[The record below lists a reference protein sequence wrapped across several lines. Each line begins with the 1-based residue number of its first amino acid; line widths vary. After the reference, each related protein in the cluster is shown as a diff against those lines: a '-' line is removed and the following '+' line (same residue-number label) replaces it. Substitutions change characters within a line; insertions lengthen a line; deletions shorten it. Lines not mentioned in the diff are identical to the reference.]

1 MASRNIHLDATAG
14 REVVYC
20 HGCEYEWYRD
30 ERPDT
35 LECPRCQNDATEIIS
50 IDNDPRNVS
59 DDDSLPDLDQF
70 HHHHHRHHHTD
81 SDDEEDDDFAGH
93 ILNGPGGFFS
103 HRSIY
108 RSPDGRNTG
117 DGPRAAP
124 ENADQIIRRFT
135 ELIDTI
141 GGPQM
146 RPAPETTFPNSPPRV
161 TFQRFSGPG
170 FSGGMS
176 SFTITTGSGPARADP
191 GPGSSPS
198 PGSGMPGMPGIE
210 MDRDDPFRRMFGD
223 IMGGMSPPMGRDIP
237 MSANQNGGDGNVRP
251 QQDFSLALSQLI
263 ASLINPHM
271 VHGDAVYSQE
281 ALDRIITNLMEAN
294 PQSNAPAPASD
305 EAIATLP
312 KKKLDEAMLGPELKG
327 ECTICID
334 DMKVGDEAVVLPCK
348 HWFHEQC
355 VVLWLK
361 QHNTCPICRAPI
373 DGDAAG
379 RPSNAVPNTHP
390 GPAGLASHYRRS
402 MATPPSRL
410 RSDPSVPTSRQDS
423 RRNSNSPPM
432 YSGSSQPTRVRSPSP
447 SSRQS
452 AQSER
457 ARDGRG
463 SSSGGPLNWIR
474 DQFRG
479 DRRS

>member
-1 MASRNIHLDATAG
+1 MASRNTHLDATAG

-20 HGCEYEWYRD
+20 HACEHEWYRD
-30 ERPDT
+30 ERPDV
-35 LECPRCQNDATEIIS
+35 LDCPSCRSPVTEIVDV
-50 IDNDPRNVS
+50 DNDPRNI
-59 DDDSLPDLDQF
+59 DDDQSLPDLDRIRR
-70 HHHHHRHHHTD
+70 HHHHNLD
-81 SDDEEDDDFAGH
+81 SDDEDDDDFEENLLH
-93 ILNGPGGFFS
+93 GPGGFFS
-103 HRSIY
+103 HRSIF
-108 RSPDGRNTG
+108 RSPERQDTG
-117 DGPRAAP
+117 NGPRAAP

-135 ELIDTI
+135 ELLGDI
-141 GGPQM
+141 GGPNM
-146 RPAPETTFPNSPPRV
+146 RSGPDTLFSSPPQRV

-176 SFTITTGSGPARADP
+176 SITISSASGRNRTDP
-191 GPGSSPS
+191 SLGS
-198 PGSGMPGMPGIE
+198 PGAGMG
-210 MDRDDPFRRMFGD
+210 RDDPFRRVFGD
-223 IMGGMSPPMGRDIP
+223 IMGDMGPPHIDRDIP
-237 MSANQNGGDGNVRP
+237 NSPNQNGGDGNGR

-305 EAIATLP
+305 ESIARLP

-334 DMKVGDEAVVLPCK
+334 EMKVGDEAVVLPCR
-348 HWFHEQC
+348 HWFHEKC

-373 DGDAAG
+373 DGEAAG
-379 RPSNAVPNTHP
+379 RASGTVPPTQSGPSGIP
-390 GPAGLASHYRRS
+390 SHYRRS
-402 MATPPSRL
+402 APAPPGRM
-410 RSDPSVPTSRQDS
+410 RSDQSGFSGRQQS
-423 RRNSNSPPM
+423 ARRDSNSPPT
-432 YSGSSQPTRVRSPSP
+432 YSGSSLPTRARSPSP
-447 SSRQS
+447 GRRS

-457 ARDGRG
+457 TRDSRG
-463 SSSGGPLNWIR
+463 SSGGGPFSWIR

-479 DRRS
+479 DRR